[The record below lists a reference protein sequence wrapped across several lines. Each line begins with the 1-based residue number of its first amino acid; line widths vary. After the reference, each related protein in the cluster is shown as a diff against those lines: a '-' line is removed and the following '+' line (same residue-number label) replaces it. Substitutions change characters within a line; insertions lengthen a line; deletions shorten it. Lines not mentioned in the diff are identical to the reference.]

1 MARCSGSDVRHG
13 EECAARPAKRR
24 VVTAYLGFPSS
35 LADPLAQPRVRPA
48 KYLISKPSAAPPGGF
63 SGYYRIAFY
72 NISSSDEPYHMD
84 GLATEI
90 SQMVHDTCAD
100 AVGIGGMSSAL
111 QAADVLNINYTESM
125 LRVLYQLNISAK
137 QPAWEGLSDGHYIF
151 VWKSER
157 LLCTFYEY
165 TSCGIEEQPWR
176 MAQYLQF
183 QRADAESGPPLHVCH
198 CHSPS
203 NNVLQ
208 LDDSRRERT
217 FKSLWSHVM
226 INNPVDNLNISDELP
241 VAIFGGDFDCTSE
254 QWLLC
259 LKKEEATQ
267 ASRRNVQVAGGSVLS
282 HRVVVFNAFAAQ
294 EDSGWKSQSDDDVV
308 LVSLCW
314 RLHTQA
320 KTARPVVPKVTAAHT
335 GSWPRRSNTANGSE

>member
-1 MARCSGSDVRHG
+1 MARCPGTDVRHG

-24 VVTAYLGFPSS
+24 VLTAYVGFPSS

-125 LRVLYQLNISAK
+125 LCVLYQLNISAK

-183 QRADAESGPPLHVCH
+183 QRADLESGPPLHVCH

-314 RLHTQA
+314 RLHNS
-320 KTARPVVPKVTAAHT
+320 ARPVVPKVTAAHT